1 MAAGHKAVSYTEK
14 VKKRVLD
21 LGAHVVGVAD
31 LRPFHGQVM
40 GSSELIE
47 AFHRAISLAVR
58 VPRAVFETISDRPT
72 AVYAHAYATANRIL
86 DEVAFKTAV
95 MLEHDGH
102 KALPIPA
109 SQVLDR
115 ENWLGAVSHKAV
127 GRMAG
132 LGWQGKSLLL
142 VNPKF
147 GPRIRLATVLT
158 DADLVE
164 DGPIRNRCG
173 SCMECR
179 DACPAQAIKGVSTSD
194 RYGDRNEAVKLS
206 KCVSKVVG
214 EFSNLPDV
222 GASICGICIKAC
234 PFGQRVR

>member
-1 MAAGHKAVSYTEK
+1 MVSGREDISYTES
-14 VKKRVLD
+14 VKKRVLG

-31 LRPFHGQVM
+31 LRPFHGQRA
-40 GSSELIE
+40 GSPELLE
-47 AFHRAISLAVR
+47 PFHRAISIAVR

-72 AVYAHAYATANRIL
+72 AVYAKAYLTANRIL
-86 DEVAFKTAV
+86 DDIAFRAAV
-95 MLEHDGH
+95 MLEQDGH

-132 LGWQGKSLLL
+132 VGWQGKSLLL
-142 VNPKF
+142 VNPLF
-147 GPRIRLATVLT
+147 GPRIRLATILT
-158 DADLVE
+158 DADLLV
-164 DGPIRNRCG
+164 DGPIKNRCG
-173 SCMECR
+173 SCVECR
-179 DACPAQAIKGVSTSD
+179 DACPAQAIKGVSTND
-194 RYGDRNEAVKLS
+194 RYADRNEAVILS

-214 EFSNLPDV
+214 EFSNLPEV